1 MDERNHEE
9 TRVLLY
15 KLIYQVLIE
24 IREEATYI
32 NNNKIGKLSNLMH
45 NIPLQLLKPECD
57 HKELLEELKAQANS
71 IGAGRWFENAIKQL

>member
-1 MDERNHEE
+1 MDERNQEE

-24 IREEATYI
+24 IREEAFDI
-32 NNNKIGKLSNLMH
+32 KNNKIEKLSNLMH
-45 NIPLQLLKPECD
+45 NVPLQLLKADCN
-57 HKELLEELKAQANS
+57 HKELLEKLKAQAES